1 MYSLMAQCP
10 PFSDV
15 VVKSKN
21 QQCDEDS
28 HSQAAKDAITDKT
41 VKLCD
46 GMESLSVALRLH
58 EKHLLSDNT
67 LEAVRDFQEVKEAK
81 NSRIL
86 ENVKH
91 SITVLGLKGFE
102 DFLSVLG
109 TFHLLHSVVSDLQ
122 GVYVVCVCTY

>member
-15 VVKSKN
+15 KSKRPR
-21 QQCDEDS
+21 CDEDG
-28 HSQAAKDAITDKT
+28 QAAKYAITDMT
-41 VKLCD
+41 VKLCS
-46 GMESLSVALRLH
+46 GMESVSVALRLH

-67 LEAVRDFQEVKEAK
+67 LEAVRDFQEFKEAK

-109 TFHLLHSVVSDLQ
+109 EFRLLDSVVSDLQ
-122 GVYVVCVCTY
+122 GTYVHIN

>member
-109 TFHLLHSVVSDLQ
+109 KFPLLHSVVSDLQ
-122 GVYVVCVCTY
+122 GMYVRTY